1 MDTIKL
7 PSSNAKIIAHRGLSG
22 IERENTLAAFI
33 AAGNR
38 SYFGVETDIH
48 RTADGK
54 YAVIHD
60 DDTRR
65 VAGDYLRVEY
75 SSLTCLRALA
85 LADMDGRKRPD
96 LIIPTLEEY
105 VSVCKKYG
113 KTCVLELKNTFK
125 YEDILEIADII
136 KELDYLSG
144 VIFISFYPDNI
155 IALRKAYPTQP
166 VQFLTDKY
174 SEEVVEFLRKYS
186 VDLDIHYKALTQE
199 RIKSLHDKGIK
210 VNCWTCDDKSEA
222 EKLIGWGVDYI
233 TSNILE

>member
-7 PSSNAKIIAHRGLSG
+7 PSSNTKIIAHRGLSG

-75 SSLTCLRALA
+75 SSLTCLRALT

-113 KTCVLELKNTFK
+113 KTCVLELKNTF
-125 YEDILEIADII
+125 
-136 KELDYLSG
+136 
-144 VIFISFYPDNI
+144 
-155 IALRKAYPTQP
+155 R
-166 VQFLTDKY
+166 
-174 SEEVVEFLRKYS
+174 
-186 VDLDIHYKALTQE
+186 
-199 RIKSLHDKGIK
+199 
-210 VNCWTCDDKSEA
+210 
-222 EKLIGWGVDYI
+222 
-233 TSNILE
+233 